1 MIAKLLPVV
10 LALVGSGAGIGTGL
24 FLRPPPAAVEAKSD
38 DASSSKE
45 EHEDTHADDHAK
57 EKDDHGSTDDH
68 SGKDDH
74 GEKSDGPEY
83 VEMSNQFVIPVVS
96 DENLSSLMILSLS
109 LEVAA
114 GQQEKVFSYEPKLR
128 DSFMQVMFDHANTGG
143 FSGAFTDASTLG
155 SLRTAL
161 REVAQRDVGV
171 KNVMDVLILE
181 IARQDY

>member
-10 LALVGSGAGIGTGL
+10 LALVGSGAGVGTGL
-24 FLRPPPAAVEAKSD
+24 FLRPPPAAVEQANGD
-38 DASSSKE
+38 DHSAIDEKHD
-45 EHEDTHADDHAK
+45 EHGDVHDSADDHG
-57 EKDDHGSTDDH
+57 D
-68 SGKDDH
+68 KDDH

-83 VEMSNQFVIPVVS
+83 VEMSNQFVIPVVN

-109 LEVAA
+109 IEVAA
-114 GQQEKVFSYEPKLR
+114 GMQEKVFSYEPKLR

-161 REVAQRDVGV
+161 REVAQRDVGL
-171 KNVMDVLILE
+171 KNVLDVLILE